1 MTEAGDEG
9 RTGGMM
15 MFKKTRNK
23 VKMDP
28 ASARRQGDIVGV
40 AMATLGDTKAVMA
53 FLNGNHADLG
63 ARPLEVATE
72 SQAGF
77 EKVRSLLAGS

>member
-1 MTEAGDEG
+1 MTDDQDTKQA
-9 RTGGMM
+9 GGMM
-15 MFKKTRNK
+15 KFKKTRNK

-40 AMATLGDTKAVMA
+40 AMAALGDTEAVMA

-63 ARPLEVATE
+63 ARPLEVATQ
-72 SQAGF
+72 SQDGF
-77 EKVRSLLAGS
+77 ERVRSLLAGS